1 MVTGK
6 ERAMRLGLFMMPVH
20 PPHRPMHENLA
31 EDLEKSLLADK
42 LGFDEMFLGEHY
54 SASTEPYPSPLMFM
68 ASLIP
73 RTSKLAFG
81 TGVLSLPNRHP
92 AIIAGEAA
100 QFDQMSRGRF
110 ILGIGTGSLLSDFE
124 LLGHGDPALRN
135 RMLVESIDMIEKIW
149 SQDPPYDITGEFWTT
164 HIAETVN
171 TKLGLGVMPK
181 PYQKPRPPIC
191 VTAASPHSQTV
202 RLAGRR
208 GWGPI
213 SSSFLTEAGLATHW
227 EMLRQGAAEAG
238 KRPSGEAWRL
248 VRCIHVAASDAE
260 ARERVMSPESSYRY
274 YFDYMSEIL
283 RGLGRLIALKPRPDM
298 PDDEVTVEKIIDSR
312 VIFGSPGTVLDKLAA
327 LRDRAGPFGSLLM
340 TGVDWGGPNEAW
352 ERQSM
357 KLLAEEV
364 MPRLA
369 QHAAAKA
376 AAE

>member
-1 MVTGK
+1 
-6 ERAMRLGLFMMPVH
+6 MRLGLFMMPVH

-31 EDLEKSLLADK
+31 EDIEKSLLADK

-73 RTSKLAFG
+73 QTSRLAFG

-124 LLGHGDPALRN
+124 LLGNSDPALRN

-149 SQDPPYDITGEFWTT
+149 SQDPPYDIAGEFWSTR
-164 HIAETVN
+164 IVDSV
-171 TKLGLGVMPK
+171 KPQLGIGVMPK
-181 PYQKPRPPIC
+181 PYQKPRPAIC
-191 VTAASPHSQTV
+191 VTAASPNSQTV
-202 RLAGRR
+202 RLAGKR

-213 SSSFLTEAGLATHW
+213 SSSFLTATGLATHW

-238 KRPSGEAWRL
+238 QRPSGDNWRV
-248 VRCIHVAASDAE
+248 VRCIHVAPSDAE
-260 ARERVMSPESSYRY
+260 ARERVMSPDSSYQY
-274 YFDYMSEIL
+274 YFGYMSEIL

-298 PDDEVTVEKIIDSR
+298 PDDEVTVDKIIDSR
-312 VIFGSPGTVLDKLAA
+312 VIFGSPQTVLEKLAA
-327 LRDRAGPFGSLLM
+327 LRDGAGPFGSLLM
-340 TGVDWGGPNEAW
+340 TGVDWGGPNAAW

-357 KLLAEEV
+357 RLLAEDV
-364 MPRLA
+364 MPRFA

-376 AAE
+376 AE